1 MAMSKELGKIQRFE
15 IGIGGY
21 DDAMFGL
28 SVTLGGSSGWGVQ
41 DFDGT
46 WTMEPGEHHKWD
58 KKDQHKCW
66 ADMCQ
71 RVVNLMHQAKVKTT
85 AEMVGIPVEVE
96 FENGCLKSWRI
107 LEEVL

>member
-1 MAMSKELGKIQRFE
+1 MRKELGKIQRFE

-28 SVTLGGSSGWGVQ
+28 SVTLGGKGWGVG

-46 WTMEPGEHHKWD
+46 WTMEPGENHKWN
-58 KKDQHKCW
+58 KQDQHKCW

-71 RVVNLMHQAKVKTT
+71 RVLKLMQQAKAKTT
-85 AEMVGIPVEVE
+85 NDMVGVPVEVT
-96 FENGCLKSWRI
+96 FDGNKLDSWRI

>member
-1 MAMSKELGKIQRFE
+1 MRKEFGKIQRFE

-28 SVTLGGSSGWGVQ
+28 SVTLGGKDGWGVQ

-46 WTMEPGEHHKWD
+46 WTREPDERCKWT
-58 KKDQHKCW
+58 KEDQLKNW
-66 ADMCQ
+66 ADMSQ
-71 RVVNLMHQAKVKTT
+71 RVLKLMQQAKVQTT
-85 AEMVGIPVEVE
+85 SEMVGIPVEVI
-96 FENGCLKSWRI
+96 FDGNRLSSWRI